1 LEGRRKQQSSDYKV
15 SAFLQPFAA
24 RKNVVADGEVSEV
37 SFEVPI
43 ERSSWVVM
51 RVLGSSHINSVWVVV
66 DGKEVRT
73 SKRSAQWCLD
83 SVDQC
88 WSQKERFIAEPNW
101 LIPGPHS
108 PTQERNIASGL
119 RNLRWRQNEAQ
130 LRVGRAV

>member
-1 LEGRRKQQSSDYKV
+1 M
-15 SAFLQPFAA
+15 A
-24 RKNVVADGEVSEV
+24 RKNIVADGEVSEV

-51 RVLGSSHINSVWVVV
+51 RVFGSSHTNPVWVVV

-88 WSQKERFIAEPNW
+88 WSQKERFIARVE
-101 LIPGPHS
+101 LADTRAAHAHARKEYRKRLAES
-108 PTQERNIASGL
+108 PVE
-119 RNLRWRQNEAQ
+119 EK
-130 LRVGRAV
+130 

>member
-88 WSQKERFIAEPNW
+88 WSQKERFIARAE
-101 LIPGPHS
+101 LADTRAAFAHARKEYRKRLAES
-108 PTQERNIASGL
+108 PV
-119 RNLRWRQNEAQ
+119 EAK
-130 LRVGRAV
+130 